1 MRIFFAG
8 ATGVIARHAIPELV
22 RVGHEVYGSSRSW
35 LGEAKLRRLGAHP
48 VTLDATDADAVR
60 NVLRGVRPD
69 VVVNML
75 TDLKSPPSFRDLDG
89 TMVGTNHLRTVVTDS
104 LLTAALDV
112 GVRRYIAQS
121 FAGWFSEPRAV
132 AAQGE
137 PANLLVDPPRAATRT
152 VGALRHL
159 ESTVTAA
166 PGGVVLRFGV
176 LYGERTSLGTYGQT
190 LEDVKRRR
198 IPVVGGGQGVWSF
211 CHVEDAAHAV
221 ALAVDSEVAGL
232 FEIVD
237 HEPAPVHQW
246 LPELARA
253 VGAKAPRHV
262 PAWLARPFIG
272 DFGVHLMTAAQGAS
286 NDLAA
291 RELGFKPRH
300 ETWSEG
306 FHTGLG
312 G

>member
-22 RVGHEVYGSSRSW
+22 RAGHEVHGTSRSW
-35 LGEAKLRRLGAHP
+35 LGEAKLRRLGAHA
-48 VTLDATDADAVR
+48 VSLDATDAAAVR
-60 NVLRGVRPD
+60 DALHDVRPD
-69 VVVNML
+69 IVVNML
-75 TDLKSPPSFRDLDG
+75 TDLKNPPSFRDLDG
-89 TMVGTNHLRTVVTDS
+89 TMVGTNHLRTAGTDS
-104 LLTAALDV
+104 WLAAAVDV
-112 GVRRYIAQS
+112 GVRRYIGQS

-132 AAQGE
+132 TVQGE
-137 PANLLVDPPRAATRT
+137 IAELLADPPPAATET

-159 ESTVTAA
+159 ESMVNAA

-211 CHVEDAAHAV
+211 CHVEDAAQAV
-221 ALAVDSEVAGL
+221 ALAVDSEVTGL

-246 LPELARA
+246 LPELAGA

-306 FHTGLG
+306 FHTSLG

>member
-8 ATGVIARHAIPELV
+8 GTGVIARHAIPELV
-22 RVGHEVYGSSRSW
+22 RAGHEVHGSSRSW
-35 LGEAKLRRLGAHP
+35 LGEAKVRRLGARP

-60 NVLRGVRPD
+60 DVLRGVRPD

-75 TDLKSPPSFRDLDG
+75 TDLKNPPSFRDLDG
-89 TMVGTNHLRTVVTDS
+89 TMGGTNQLRTAGTDS
-104 LLTAALDV
+104 WLAAALDV
-112 GVRRYIAQS
+112 GVRTYIAQS
-121 FAGWFSEPRAV
+121 FAGWFSEPHAGTGQDEV
-132 AAQGE
+132 AE
-137 PANLLVDPPRAATRT
+137 LLADPPPTATRT

-159 ESTVTAA
+159 ESSVTAA

-176 LYGERTSLGTYGQT
+176 LYGERTSLGTYGHT
-190 LEDVKRRR
+190 LEEVKRRR
-198 IPVVGGGQGVWSF
+198 IPVVGGGQGIWSF
-211 CHVEDAAHAV
+211 CHIEDAAHAV
-221 ALAVDSEVAGL
+221 ALAVDSEVTGL

-253 VGAKAPRHV
+253 VGAKPPRHV
-262 PAWLARPFIG
+262 PTWLARPFIG
-272 DFGVHLMTAAQGAS
+272 DFGVHLMTAAPGAS
-286 NDLAA
+286 NSLAA
-291 RELGFKPRH
+291 RNLGFKPRH
-300 ETWSEG
+300 ETWAEG